1 MFDRGTGPPVVVIPG
16 LHGRWEWTKPAL
28 DRLAG
33 RCRTISYSLT
43 RDIGF
48 GRHADA
54 ARGFEAHLRQLDD
67 VMDAAGLER
76 AAICGVSFGGFV
88 AVRYAAT
95 RPGRVS
101 ALILASAPAPGW
113 TPTPQQARWIARP
126 WLSAPAFVLT
136 SPFRLWPEI
145 ASACEGWGARMTFVT
160 RQSVRVLAAP
170 MIPSLMAR
178 RIDLARALD
187 FGPDC
192 RRIAAPTLVMTGE
205 ERLDRV
211 VPVAVTR
218 AYASLIPGARYEM
231 LRGTGHIGILTQPSR
246 FAEVVSGFVHANH
259 H

>member
-1 MFDRGTGPPVVVIPG
+1 
-16 LHGRWEWTKPAL
+16 
-28 DRLAG
+28 
-33 RCRTISYSLT
+33 
-43 RDIGF
+43 
-48 GRHADA
+48 
-54 ARGFEAHLRQLDD
+54 
-67 VMDAAGLER
+67 
-76 AAICGVSFGGFV
+76 
-88 AVRYAAT
+88 
-95 RPGRVS
+95 
-101 ALILASAPAPGW
+101 
-113 TPTPQQARWIARP
+113 
-126 WLSAPAFVLT
+126 
-136 SPFRLWPEI
+136 
-145 ASACEGWGARMTFVT
+145 MTFVT